1 MTADGDL
8 ADALKAVEEA
18 ARAAQGTVGDLAGVP
33 GERLDAA
40 LRAIAD
46 ALGRQAGPV
55 LAANEADMA
64 AAREAGIGGALLDRL
79 RLDEARL
86 EAIAGQLRAL
96 ADVPY
101 EPAERVIRELP
112 GGLTLTER
120 RRPVGVIGANFEAR
134 PNVVVDI
141 ASQFVKSRNA
151 GVLRT
156 GSAAIRSAVALA
168 DEVIAPAL
176 GAAGLD
182 PAMIQLVRVPGQ
194 SSARALVSQPGLIP
208 LVILRGS
215 GDSTRSLAAEAA
227 RHGVRTMAHADGGA
241 VLYVDA
247 AADLDLAEQL
257 IEASLDRL
265 GVCNRLNLLLVHPAG
280 WDEVL
285 PRVRA
290 VADRLGIAVSLP
302 PHAHPLGHEWALDS
316 GREATVTVAPA
327 DGPRAA
333 AALANEETSGLAA
346 AIVTQDR
353 AAAGEFLHRYAGTG
367 AFWNSSTRLLDG
379 FKLFSVPETGIN
391 IDAVPGPRGPVTFRD
406 LYLRQFVVTPALT
419 SLPGRHRRGVPG
431 GSSPRGRHC
440 LVGDRLERHLVAAGD
455 LDVVAGAA
463 RAGGQH
469 VGGLGGLAAGPAGDG
484 GRHRDQVDGGVGRL
498 RARGD
503 ETERLGQGFGVDS
516 VPDAEPDLDPGYL
529 AAVGALTHR
538 RQHAF
543 SQAVLVHSAPVVT
556 KPRGGRDAARGA
568 RPPRC

>member
-1 MTADGDL
+1 MTTDG
-8 ADALKAVEEA
+8 ADAHKAVEEA
-18 ARAAQGTVGDLAGVP
+18 ARAARGAVADLAGVP
-33 GERLDAA
+33 GERLDEA

-46 ALGRQAGPV
+46 GLVRGSGPV
-55 LAANEADMA
+55 LAANEADMT
-64 AAREAGIGGALLDRL
+64 AAREAGLGGGLLDRL

-96 ADVPY
+96 AGVPY
-101 EPAERVIRELP
+101 EPAERAVRELP
-112 GGLTLTER
+112 GGLLLAER

-156 GSAAIRSAVALA
+156 GSAAIRSAITLA

-176 GAAGLD
+176 DSAGLD

-247 AADLDLAEQL
+247 AADLDLAGRL

-265 GVCNRLNLLLVHPAG
+265 GVCNRLNLLLHPSL
-280 WDEVL
+280 WDAFV
-285 PRVRA
+285 PRVTA
-290 VADRLGIAVSLP
+290 LLDRLGIAGSLP

-316 GREATVTVAPA
+316 GREATVTLAPA

-333 AALANEETSGLAA
+333 AVLANEETSGLAA
-346 AIVTQDR
+346 AIVTVDQ
-353 AAAGEFLHRYAGTG
+353 AAAEEFLGAYAGTG
-367 AFWNSSTRLLDG
+367 AFWNATTRLLDG

-406 LYLRQFVVTPALT
+406 L
-419 SLPGRHRRGVPG
+419 
-431 GSSPRGRHC
+431 
-440 LVGDRLERHLVAAGD
+440 
-455 LDVVAGAA
+455 
-463 RAGGQH
+463 
-469 VGGLGGLAAGPAGDG
+469 
-484 GRHRDQVDGGVGRL
+484 
-498 RARGD
+498 
-503 ETERLGQGFGVDS
+503 
-516 VPDAEPDLDPGYL
+516 
-529 AAVGALTHR
+529 
-538 RQHAF
+538 
-543 SQAVLVHSAPVVT
+543 
-556 KPRGGRDAARGA
+556 
-568 RPPRC
+568 

>member
-1 MTADGDL
+1 MTTDG
-8 ADALKAVEEA
+8 ADAHKAVEEA
-18 ARAAQGTVGDLAGVP
+18 ARAARGTVADLAGMP
-33 GERLDAA
+33 GERLDQA

-46 ALGRQAGPV
+46 GLVRSSAPV
-55 LAANEADMA
+55 LAANEEDMT
-64 AAREAGIGGALLDRL
+64 AARQAGLGGGLLDRL

-96 ADVPY
+96 AGVPY
-101 EPAERVIRELP
+101 ESAERAVRELP
-112 GGLTLTER
+112 GGLVLTER

-156 GSAAIRSAVALA
+156 GSAAIRSAIMLA

-176 GAAGLD
+176 ASAGLD

-247 AADLDLAEQL
+247 AADLDLAGQL

-265 GVCNRLNLLLVHPAG
+265 GVCNRLNLLLLHPSL
-280 WDEVL
+280 WDTFV
-285 PRVRA
+285 PRVTA
-290 VADRLGIAVSLP
+290 LLERLGIAASLP

-316 GREATVTVAPA
+316 GREATVTLAPA

-333 AALANEETSGLAA
+333 AVLANEETSGLAA
-346 AIVTQDR
+346 AIVTRDR
-353 AAAGEFLHRYAGTG
+353 AAASEFLGAYAGTG
-367 AFWNSSTRLLDG
+367 AFWNSTTRLLDG

-406 LYLRQFVVTPALT
+406 LYLRQW
-419 SLPGRHRRGVPG
+419 
-431 GSSPRGRHC
+431 
-440 LVGDRLERHLVAAGD
+440 
-455 LDVVAGAA
+455 VVA
-463 RAGGQH
+463 
-469 VGGLGGLAAGPAGDG
+469 PA
-484 GRHRDQVDGGVGRL
+484 
-498 RARGD
+498 
-503 ETERLGQGFGVDS
+503 
-516 VPDAEPDLDPGYL
+516 
-529 AAVGALTHR
+529 
-538 RQHAF
+538 
-543 SQAVLVHSAPVVT
+543 
-556 KPRGGRDAARGA
+556 
-568 RPPRC
+568 